1 MRKRRIVQAGL
12 LLLALAA
19 VAAGLAL
26 RRPGDA
32 GAETLVQD
40 QPGLLTPAQR
50 GQIEDY
56 HAAILEAYD
65 LDYRVVVLSGAPDV
79 NAAAARHFAET
90 RIGNLSA
97 TGRGLLLVIAPE
109 IDKVRIEVGRSLEP
123 VFTDAFV
130 AYIEERQMVPF
141 FRSNRVADGILATTE
156 MIVTRAQNAARNAGF
171 DDEPW
176 AAFTTGAGATSAAR
190 LGQRD
195 DDAWR
200 RGTANVTAQHDTPD
214 AVVAAYLTAMDAR
227 NANPDLPIYSE
238 ATRAMLAE
246 WVVTPAQMDNVVAA
260 YGQCHAEA
268 PRLAGDRAVIR
279 YPPAERACAPW
290 FLVREAGGWRLDLAT
305 LQRAVRFG
313 RDNAWRFADGLAHP
327 YAFAFADWRFDR
339 NGFPRTR

>member
-26 RRPGDA
+26 LRPGDA

-79 NAAAARHFAET
+79 NAEAARHFAET

-156 MIVTRAQNAARNAGF
+156 LIADRAGGGERS
-171 DDEPW
+171 
-176 AAFTTGAGATSAAR
+176 AAFADPAGGAPEPSAGGGARVTVRIGAGYERSQAGDAGASAKGLA
-190 LGQRD
+190 
-195 DDAWR
+195 
-200 RGTANVTAQHDTPD
+200 PEE
-214 AVVAAYLTAMDAR
+214 VVAAYVDAMAAG
-227 NANPDLPIYSE
+227 NASPDLDIFTG
-238 ATRAMLAE
+238 ATREMMRN
-246 WVVTPAQMDNVVAA
+246 WVVTPAQMRSVVET
-260 YGQCHAEA
+260 YRGCSP
-268 PRLAGDRAVIR
+268 PRLFQSAKQAVVR
-279 YPPAERACAPW
+279 YPAAERGCAPY
-290 FLVREAGGWRLDLAT
+290 FLWWSDGAWRLDLAT
-305 LQRAVRFG
+305 MFREIRFNHRNEWHFSG
-313 RDNAWRFADGLAHP
+313 GVPAEF
-327 YAFAFADWRFDR
+327 AFAFEDWRFDR
-339 NGFPRTR
+339 HGFPHR